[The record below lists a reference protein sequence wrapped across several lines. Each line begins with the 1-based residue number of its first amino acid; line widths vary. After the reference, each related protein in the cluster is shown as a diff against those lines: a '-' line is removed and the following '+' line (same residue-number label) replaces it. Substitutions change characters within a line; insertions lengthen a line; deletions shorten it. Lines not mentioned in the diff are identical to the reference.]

1 MLRAVMNMALLV
13 AVTFAILF
21 AMGLTL
27 KAYWW
32 VFSLGWGLLP

>member
-1 MLRAVMNMALLV
+1 MLRAVLNLALMV
-13 AVTFAILF
+13 AVTFVALF

-32 VFSLGWGLLP
+32 VFSLGWGLL